1 VSASSRYLDF
11 GDFRIDE
18 SRRLLL
24 REGEVVP
31 LTSKVFD
38 TLMILV
44 ENRGRLIEKDELMSL
59 LWPSSHVEEGNL
71 TVNVS
76 HLRKALDDTR
86 NERRFIVTIPGHGY
100 KFVGDVREA
109 GNGGNGSAA
118 EASSTERDPTVVG
131 VRAIDADPPQATQLP
146 RHDLPPPPGPAR
158 GFRPAAVVVLALAA
172 LVLAA
177 TFLLRAHSTGE
188 TDRATA
194 AHTRSIAILPF
205 EPLADRERDAYLGL
219 GMADALITKLSG
231 IRHLTVRPTSA
242 ILRYDASR
250 HSSLEIGREQRV
262 DAVLE
267 GTIER
272 ADERVRMTVRLLNV
286 KDGAALWSYQSE
298 ESQSRDLFA
307 LQDLLSEKIADA
319 LLVNLT
325 GAERRG
331 LRKHYTENPEAYDA
345 YVKGRYYWNQRTS
358 EGLLKAIGLFEKAV
372 HLDPRYALAYSGLAD
387 SYDLSVWYVPLPAS
401 EAVPKLEA
409 AARRAVELD
418 PLLSEAHL
426 SLSTV
431 YSFRWEWDKDM
442 AEHERA
448 IALNPGNATAHHWYS
463 LALGLRGKFDE
474 AIVEA
479 QKARELDPLSPSI
492 NTDLGWVYYLARRYD
507 RAIEAYRSTLEMD
520 PDFSLT
526 HFDLSLAYS
535 AVGKNVDAVAEMR
548 KASERG
554 SDYWAGLGYVCGV
567 AGKRDE
573 ALLAL
578 RELTALSKTRY
589 VPPYHFAWIYTGLG
603 DRDRAITELDQVYR
617 EHTQH
622 VVDFKTVPMFDGLR
636 SDPRFQD
643 LVRRVAL

>member
-1 VSASSRYLDF
+1 MKTARRFLDF
-11 GDFRIDE
+11 GDFRVDE
-18 SRRLLL
+18 GRRLLL
-24 REGEVVP
+24 RNGEIVP
-31 LTSKVFD
+31 VTSKVFD
-38 TLMILV
+38 TLLILI
-44 ENRGRLIEKDELMSL
+44 ENRDRVLEKDELMQR

-71 TVNVS
+71 TVNIS
-76 HLRKALDDTR
+76 HLRKALDDTHG
-86 NERRFIVTIPGHGY
+86 ERRFIVTIPGRGY
-100 KFVGDVREA
+100 RFVGEVHEGDGGRNGA
-109 GNGGNGSAA
+109 GSEGPGESAPAGPASSPDRDAMPVPVPSAA
-118 EASSTERDPTVVG
+118 AHLAPTERLRKLAAGFAVIAAFAAATALLLQARSAGAPATVA
-131 VRAIDADPPQATQLP
+131 VRA
-146 RHDLPPPPGPAR
+146 
-158 GFRPAAVVVLALAA
+158 
-172 LVLAA
+172 
-177 TFLLRAHSTGE
+177 
-188 TDRATA
+188 
-194 AHTRSIAILPF
+194 RSIAVLPF
-205 EPLADRERDAYLGL
+205 RPLAERESDAYLGL

-242 ILRYDASR
+242 ILNYRASR
-250 HSSLEIGREQRV
+250 RSSLEIGREQRV

-286 KDGAALWSYQSE
+286 KDGAALWSYQSDE
-298 ESQSRDLFA
+298 KESRDLFA

-319 LLVNLT
+319 LVVNLT

-331 LRKHYTENPEAYDA
+331 LRKHYTESPAAYDA

-358 EGLLKAIGLFEKAV
+358 EGLLKAIGFFETAV
-372 HLDPRYALAYSGLAD
+372 RLDPSYALAYSGLSD

-409 AARRAVELD
+409 AAKKAVELD
-418 PLLSEAHL
+418 PLLSDAHL
-426 SLSTV
+426 SLSTL
-431 YSFRWEWDKDM
+431 YSFRWDWDKDM
-442 AEHERA
+442 EEHPRA
-448 IALNPGNATAHHWYS
+448 LALNPGNATARHWYS
-463 LALGLRGKFDE
+463 LALGLRGRFDE
-474 AIVEA
+474 AIAEA

-507 RAIEAYRSTLEMD
+507 RAISAYRSTLEMD
-520 PDFSLT
+520 PAFSLA

-535 AVGKNVDAVAEMR
+535 AVGRHAEAIAEMR

-567 AGKRDE
+567 AGRRDE

-578 RELTALSKTRY
+578 RELTALSKSKY

-603 DRDRAITELDQVYR
+603 DRERAIAELEKVYR

-636 SDPRFQD
+636 PDPRYAD
-643 LVRRVAL
+643 LVRRVGL